1 MIFVHR
7 NLGHNDVHLWDRNL
21 TSDLALEHLDLTNN
35 FDFSPDRSL
44 LRLKRLKEIVGVT
57 WCQFCKNC
65 TVANMEHLPANSSR
79 KKRNQ
84 ECLRRLAKFDFL
96 NLTHSNDDPKTFV
109 KNGYLPECLCKKDS
123 ECEFRQIVMP
133 YFKHSQTLPQ
143 RLFYFEYALGPLT
156 IILNIVIILVILFSR
171 NLRQVPSFILIINM
185 AVGDVLVGIYSV
197 WVAHVNITNIHEI
210 LEEIMWAG
218 RELRPTT
225 GPIFIAVQLI
235 TVFISLLLTIERYM
249 VIVYCM
255 KPNKRLHKETVLWL
269 VGVAWSLVLVF
280 ATLPVFGVGGL
291 HYNIKRA
298 CTPMSLGTE
307 YKEETSAILLGFLV
321 LILVL
326 YTVNIPPYIHIFLF
340 VKRSTLSAG
349 WGVKRDVRMAARIAV
364 LILVK
369 FLFFAVP
376 IILILVSSLYA
387 TYGDNPFEFGGDI
400 FKSTTYK
407 VVIGQWLPVTCLCIN
422 SFLDPFLYAY
432 RNGQFQK
439 RLKKRLAECR
449 KKCRSVASRK
459 SNLDQNSFS
468 STKREGSLDP
478 SHSAI
483 FYVKS

>member
-1 MIFVHR
+1 
-7 NLGHNDVHLWDRNL
+7 
-21 TSDLALEHLDLTNN
+21 
-35 FDFSPDRSL
+35 
-44 LRLKRLKEIVGVT
+44 
-57 WCQFCKNC
+57 
-65 TVANMEHLPANSSR
+65 
-79 KKRNQ
+79 
-84 ECLRRLAKFDFL
+84 
-96 NLTHSNDDPKTFV
+96 
-109 KNGYLPECLCKKDS
+109 
-123 ECEFRQIVMP
+123 
-133 YFKHSQTLPQ
+133 
-143 RLFYFEYALGPLT
+143 
-156 IILNIVIILVILFSR
+156 
-171 NLRQVPSFILIINM
+171 
-185 AVGDVLVGIYSV
+185 
-197 WVAHVNITNIHEI
+197 
-210 LEEIMWAG
+210 MWAG

-280 ATLPVFGVGGL
+280 AILPVFGVGGL

-349 WGVKRDVRMAARIAV
+349 GGVKRDVRMAARIAL

-400 FKSTTYK
+400 LKSTTYK
-407 VVIGQWLPVTCLCIN
+407 VVVGQWIPVTCLCIN

-439 RLKKRLAECR
+439 RLKKRLTECR

-459 SNLDQNSFS
+459 SDLDLNSFS
-468 STKREGSLDP
+468 STKRKGSLDP